1 MVQGI
6 DATFSLLQKQQ
17 QDRADELAKRQRD
30 QDLTDTILGGLIKG
44 GVAVG
49 NAVLKNK
56 TYDFLNTTE
65 QRGATQ
71 LAAQADTNIARLQA
85 EWAEIDAAQGLTP
98 LEYLTQKAIPFM
110 EQSVKANTPDWK
122 EGLDEVG
129 YQSKVYAAAQEVAKE
144 RLKILTEARG
154 IYEGQDMNNFS
165 NQLEMVRS
173 QYRPNSLEDLF
184 TSTFAKAFD
193 GKSQEDLDM
202 EEMLAYRDFIDAQNP
217 ASRAYHAKKLN
228 ALVESYEETGSMLLA
243 QVDAVNKMIADQAI
257 DPDRGP
263 ITTKPVVD
271 VQAIG
276 GRMVLIKK
284 TETTDM
290 SRKDLDGKPVKTY
303 GDPTVTVLDES
314 ETITPTEL
322 LTATRSAFDLQEFY
336 QNHVKSEGQR
346 IIAKRL
352 RELTDAEGNP
362 TPLSFGDIDSPE
374 KYKTVADIMF
384 EVVVGTE
391 IDPATGDIK
400 DPNLLKDDLESKN
413 QAALYTEL
421 VRVDLWANYGSISQM
436 DPNVD
441 SNGDGISDQQEE
453 MIKFFSHLANIR
465 GRVDQATGI
474 SPAIQRNP

>member
-173 QYRPNSLEDLF
+173 QYRPNSL
-184 TSTFAKAFD
+184 
-193 GKSQEDLDM
+193 
-202 EEMLAYRDFIDAQNP
+202 
-217 ASRAYHAKKLN
+217 
-228 ALVESYEETGSMLLA
+228 
-243 QVDAVNKMIADQAI
+243 
-257 DPDRGP
+257 
-263 ITTKPVVD
+263 
-271 VQAIG
+271 
-276 GRMVLIKK
+276 
-284 TETTDM
+284 
-290 SRKDLDGKPVKTY
+290 
-303 GDPTVTVLDES
+303 
-314 ETITPTEL
+314 
-322 LTATRSAFDLQEFY
+322 
-336 QNHVKSEGQR
+336 
-346 IIAKRL
+346 
-352 RELTDAEGNP
+352 
-362 TPLSFGDIDSPE
+362 
-374 KYKTVADIMF
+374 
-384 EVVVGTE
+384 
-391 IDPATGDIK
+391 
-400 DPNLLKDDLESKN
+400 
-413 QAALYTEL
+413 
-421 VRVDLWANYGSISQM
+421 
-436 DPNVD
+436 
-441 SNGDGISDQQEE
+441 
-453 MIKFFSHLANIR
+453 
-465 GRVDQATGI
+465 
-474 SPAIQRNP
+474 